1 MPVYLDEL
9 NEFQL
14 KAVQAP
20 RKPILVLAGPGTGK
34 TRTLASRVAYQIS
47 KFQIPP
53 ERIVALTFSNKAA
66 GEMQERLSR
75 YIEAGAVNIRLST
88 IHSFC
93 LMVLR
98 KNFLSAGLDKN
109 FSVADDHYQNRLLL
123 KIARSV
129 SFRFEEKKLS
139 GIKLGFSNHIF
150 NNNPLPVFSARIYD
164 RYLAELNEHKLIDY
178 DQILIK
184 TKELFQNHPEIL
196 KQYQY
201 LYEAVLVDEFQD
213 TDGVQYEIIRLLAEK
228 HRNIFV
234 VADDD
239 QSIYGWRGA
248 SPENI
253 RKYMDDFKIEEPV
266 ILKRNYRNSA
276 RIINSALP
284 LIAGTDRIDSAK
296 EVFSESAVDGE
307 LMAHFFPDEAQEQEF
322 VLSRLQSWL
331 KQGTGLSE
339 IAVLYPRHAIGDQLI
354 NTLIRNKIPFQQAVG
369 KNLRENPQVQKI
381 LLYLRLVK
389 DPSDQLILEDL
400 VETELGQEIYILI
413 QRRQKDKNISFKL
426 AVNETAGDERLS
438 LAARQKLAAFIGNLA
453 NLINLKTFF
462 NFPRLV
468 REIIAA
474 RRDLQSFYL
483 QQNYQQL
490 ENLNISRVRLDQKH
504 IQKIWVYHPDEHLAF
519 FGTRLLA
526 HLFPKEKIHI
536 FKTDQREF
544 LDARDIIFQLDKWD
558 IHDIPSKIIAVWQL
572 TNTRRVSSLS
582 ALFRW
587 LQYHLVPENN
597 HMFSDYVVFDLE
609 TTGRDTS
616 RCGIVEIAAVQV
628 RNGEIA
634 ATFSSLVNPGMP
646 VESEA
651 EAVHHISA
659 TDLAGAPGLDEVWPK
674 FRKFVGEAVLIAHN
688 GYQFDFKIIDRIA
701 LERNEAKIGKSRYDT
716 LYLARNLFPDEKN
729 SIDALAERFKLD
741 TGTRHRALDDVQVL
755 VNIFIKLRKIQQQRE
770 QLTAGEEFTEIVS
783 LANLLFRQSS
793 GIEDQVLI
801 RAGLPKLL
809 SPYSRVCK
817 DYIREFELDAKE
829 VRANL
834 ELQLTRSLE
843 PDLSQDAGREFFE
856 SLLSV
861 AEEFKTQPIDTA
873 IAEFIS
879 YVSLI
884 HPSDQLK
891 YIDALS
897 LLTFHAAKGLEFE
910 KVVIMGMEDKQI
922 PNFFTYQTDESDSR
936 TTSQKMDEQLR
947 LLYVAMTRA
956 RSEIVF
962 TVVKNRDGREQK
974 SSPFFQ
980 YIKDHL
986 DVLQHG

>member
-1 MPVYLDEL
+1 MPHYLDDL
-9 NEFQL
+9 NDYQR

-20 RKPILVLAGPGTGK
+20 RKPVLVLAGPGTGK
-34 TRTLASRVAYQIS
+34 TRTLASRAAWQIT
-47 KFQIPP
+47 KFQVPP
-53 ERIVALTFSNKAA
+53 DRIVALTFSNKAA
-66 GEMQERLSR
+66 GEMQERLNR
-75 YIEAGAVNIRLST
+75 YIEAEAGNIRVST

-98 KNFLSAGLDKN
+98 KNFRSAGLDKN
-109 FSVADDHYQNRLLL
+109 FAVADDHYQSRLILN
-123 KIARSV
+123 IARAV
-129 SFRFEEKKLS
+129 SFRFEEKKIS
-139 GIKLGFSNHIF
+139 GIKLSFSNHIF
-150 NNNPLPVFSARIYD
+150 NNKPLPVFSARIYD
-164 RYLAELNEHKLIDY
+164 RYLAGLAEHKLIDY

-184 TKELFQNHPEIL
+184 TVELFRNHPEIL

-213 TDGVQYEIIRLLAEK
+213 TDRVQYEIVRMLAEK

-248 SPENI
+248 NPENI
-253 RKYMDDFKIEEPV
+253 RKYIDDFKIDEPI

-284 LIAGTDRIDSAK
+284 LISGTERIDQAK
-296 EVFSESAVDGE
+296 EIFPESGADGE
-307 LMAHFFPDEAQEQEF
+307 LMAHFFPDEEREQVF
-322 VLSRLQSWL
+322 ILSKIQAWL
-331 KQGTGLSE
+331 DQGIALSE
-339 IAVLYPRHAIGDQLI
+339 MAVLYPRHTIGDQLI
-354 NTLIRNKIPFQQAVG
+354 LSLIRNKIPYQQAAG

-381 LLYLRLVK
+381 LLYLHLIK
-389 DPSDQLILEDL
+389 NTSDQLILEDL

-413 QRRQKDKNISFKL
+413 QRRQKEKNISFKQ
-426 AVNETAGDERLS
+426 AMNETAGDERLS
-438 LAARQKLAAFIGNLA
+438 LAARQKLATFIGNLA

-483 QQNYQQL
+483 QQNYNQL
-490 ENLNISRVRLDQKH
+490 DNLTISRIKTDSKYFQN
-504 IQKIWVYHPDEHLAF
+504 IWVYHPDKHLAY
-519 FGTRLLA
+519 FGARLLA
-526 HLFPKEKIHI
+526 YLFPKEKIHI

-544 LDARDIIFQLDKWD
+544 LNARDLIFQLEAWEL
-558 IHDIPSKIIAVWQL
+558 HDVPAKIIAIWQL
-572 TNTRRVSSLS
+572 TDQKRVSPLS

-587 LQYHLVPENN
+587 IQYHLIPENN
-597 HMFSDYVVFDLE
+597 LMFSEYVVFDLE

-616 RCGIVEIAAVQV
+616 RCGIVEIAAVRV
-628 RNGEIA
+628 RNGEISD
-634 ATFSSLVNPGMP
+634 TFTSLVNPGMEI
-646 VESEA
+646 ESGAQE
-651 EAVHHISA
+651 VHHISSA
-659 TDLAGAPGLDEVWPK
+659 DLAKAPGLEKVWPK

-701 LERNEAKIGKSRYDT
+701 MERNEPKIGKSRYDT
-716 LYLARNLFPDEKN
+716 LYLARNLFPDDKN
-729 SIDALAERFKLD
+729 SIDALADRFKLD
-741 TGTRHRALDDVQVL
+741 AGTRHRALDDVNVL
-755 VNIFIKLRKIQQQRE
+755 VHIFRQLQKIQQDRE
-770 QLTAGEEFTEIVS
+770 QLTTGEEFTEIVS
-783 LANLLFRQSS
+783 LANLIFRLSS
-793 GIEDQVLI
+793 GQEDQILI

-809 SPYSRVCK
+809 SPYSKAFK
-817 DYIREFELDAKE
+817 DYLREFNLDGTE

-834 ELQLTRSLE
+834 ELQLSHSLR
-843 PDLSQDAGREFFE
+843 PDFNQDTGREFFE

-861 AEEFKTQPIDTA
+861 ADEFKALPIDTA

-891 YIDALS
+891 YIEALS
-897 LLTFHAAKGLEFE
+897 LLTFHAAKGLEFD
-910 KVVIMGMEDKQI
+910 KIVIMGMEDKQI
-922 PNFFTYQTDESDSR
+922 PNFFTYQTDETDSR

-962 TVVKNRDGREQK
+962 TAVKNREGREQK

-980 YIKDHL
+980 YFKEHI
-986 DVLQHG
+986 DVQQHG